1 MADINPNLL
10 MRNRNLKVMLKHPEN
25 HISEAHLHLMLLLV
39 LTTTCI

>member
-10 MRNRNLKVMLKHPEN
+10 MRNRNLQVFLKHPEN
-25 HISEAHLHLMLLLV
+25 HISEAHLHLMLHLV